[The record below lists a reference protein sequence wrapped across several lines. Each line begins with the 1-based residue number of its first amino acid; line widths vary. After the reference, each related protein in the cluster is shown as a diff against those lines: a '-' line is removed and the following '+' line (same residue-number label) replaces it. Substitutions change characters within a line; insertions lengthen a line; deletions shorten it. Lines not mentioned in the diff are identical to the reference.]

1 LGFAFAAAIGWR
13 WWALTGLCFGIATA
27 IIWGRPLRLGGA
39 LLAAPLMGVGAYI
52 AHRMWRVV
60 ERTTRPRV
68 LTFVAL
74 ACVAAPG
81 FTGVI
86 DLALRAHTP

>member
-1 LGFAFAAAIGWR
+1 MAV
-13 WWALTGLCFGIATA
+13 
-27 IIWGRPLRLGGA
+27 GGY
-39 LLAAPLMGVGAYI
+39 V
-52 AHRMWRVV
+52 AHRIWRVV
-60 ERTTRPRV
+60 ERSTRPRV
-68 LTFVAL
+68 LTFAAL